1 MSAGLG
7 PTAVVGLAGS
17 GLAAVAS
24 AQVWGRARV
33 TEPAL
38 RVVEA
43 RGGDVVP
50 VALPLAL
57 VSLAAWGAV
66 LVLRKRGRRVVSVVG
81 LAAALGVVLAV
92 VTGVGEVGG
101 TLRDLVS
108 AASPGDVTTDTTAW
122 PYAAGVGALLA
133 AVAFVIALRAAA
145 TWPEMSS
152 RYDSPA
158 AGPGAGGAGGSQG
171 SGGDEASSGDLW
183 KALDEGR
190 DPTA

>member
-1 MSAGLG
+1 MRAGLG
-7 PTAVVGLAGS
+7 PTAVLGLAGS
-17 GLAAVAS
+17 GLAAVAA

-66 LVLRKRGRRVVSVVG
+66 LVLRRRGRRIVSVIG
-81 LAAALGVVLAV
+81 LAAALGAALAV
-92 VTGVGEVGG
+92 GLGVGDIADTARG
-101 TLRDLVS
+101 LVS
-108 AASPGDVTTDTTAW
+108 AAAPGDVTAESTAW
-122 PYAAGVGALLA
+122 PYAAVLGALLA
-133 AVAFVIALRAAA
+133 AAGFVVALRAAP

-158 AGPGAGGAGGSQG
+158 AGADRADDGAST
-171 SGGDEASSGDLW
+171 GDLW
-183 KALDEGR
+183 TALDEGR